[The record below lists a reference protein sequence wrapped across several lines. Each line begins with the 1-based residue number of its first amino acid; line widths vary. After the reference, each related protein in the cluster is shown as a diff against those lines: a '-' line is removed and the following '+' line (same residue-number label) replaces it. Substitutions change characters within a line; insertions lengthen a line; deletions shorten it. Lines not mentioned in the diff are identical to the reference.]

1 MRIAIW
7 LLTFLLVATL
17 TVAAGQAPAPQDQD
31 LLGPLKRFSQVLDL
45 VEDHYVRPVTRE
57 ELINGA
63 VEGML
68 QRLDPH
74 SAFMS
79 KDDFKEMQISTQG
92 EFGGIGIEITLQN
105 GRLTVISPIEDTPAY
120 KAGMKSGDVILE
132 IDGAPTQDITL
143 VEAVKKIRGPK
154 GSKVELTILRKG
166 GNAPDK
172 VSLMRD
178 TIPIKSAR
186 SETLEDGY
194 LYLRLTRFNENT
206 TEEMKKIL
214 KKAGGKAAVKGV
226 VLDLRN
232 NPGGLLDQ
240 AVSVADAFLP
250 AGNVVYIQ
258 GRDPASR
265 KDFNAKTQADDI
277 DAPMVVLINAGS
289 ASASEIVAGALQDRD
304 RALLVGEKT
313 FGKATVQTVI
323 PLADE
328 SGIKLTTALYY
339 TPKGRSIQ
347 AQGIE
352 PDMAV
357 PFEAPHEDE
366 GKSGMGVLR
375 EEDLTR
381 HIENLNG
388 KAQNGTGGR
397 NQEAGDLLRRD
408 NQLRLAL
415 QLVKQ
420 LPRLKQI
427 K

>member
-1 MRIAIW
+1 MRITIW
-7 LLTFLLVATL
+7 IMSLALVATL
-17 TVAAGQAPAPQDQD
+17 AVAAGQAAAPQEQD
-31 LLGPLKRFSQVLDL
+31 FLGPLKRFSQVLDL
-45 VEDHYVRPVTRE
+45 VEDHYVRPVSRE

-63 VEGML
+63 IEGML

-74 SAFMS
+74 STFMN

-120 KAGMKSGDVILE
+120 KAGMKSGDIILE
-132 IDGAPTQDITL
+132 IDGQPTQDVTL
-143 VEAVKKIRGPK
+143 TEAVKKIRGPK
-154 GSKVELTILRKG
+154 GTKVELTILHKG
-166 GNAPDK
+166 GNAPEK
-172 VSLMRD
+172 VSLVRD
-178 TIPIKSAR
+178 TIPIKSAK

-206 TEEMKKIL
+206 TEEMKKLL
-214 KKAGGKAAVKGV
+214 KKAGGKAALKGV

-240 AVSVADAFLP
+240 AVSVADSFLP

-258 GRDPASR
+258 GRDATSR
-265 KDFNAKTQADDI
+265 KDFNAKTQAEDI

-323 PLADE
+323 PLSDE

-357 PFEAPHEDE
+357 PFEAPRDDD
-366 GKSGMGVLR
+366 GKDRLGVVREADLSG
-375 EEDLTR
+375 
-381 HIENLNG
+381 HIENQNG
-388 KAQNGTGGR
+388 KSDAGGR
-397 NQEAGDLLRRD
+397 DKNPEVAGMLRRD

>member
-1 MRIAIW
+1 MRITIW
-7 LLTFLLVATL
+7 ILTFVLVAGL
-17 TVAAGQAPAPQDQD
+17 TVAAGQAPAPQEQD
-31 LLGPLKRFSQVLDL
+31 LFGPLKRFSQVLDL
-45 VEDHYVRPVTRE
+45 VEDHYVRQVTRD

-63 VEGML
+63 IEGML

-74 SAFMS
+74 SAFMT
-79 KDDFKEMQISTQG
+79 KEDFKEMQISTQG

-120 KAGMKSGDVILE
+120 KAGMLAGDIILE
-132 IDGAPTQDITL
+132 IDGQPTQDITL
-143 VEAVKKIRGPK
+143 MDAVKQIRGPK
-154 GSKVELTILRKG
+154 GTKVDLTILHKG
-166 GNAPDK
+166 GNAPVK
-172 VSLMRD
+172 VSLVRD
-178 TIPIKSAR
+178 TIPIRSAK

-206 TEEMKKIL
+206 TEEMRKLL
-214 KKAGGKAAVKGV
+214 KKAGGKAGIKGV

-240 AVSVADAFLP
+240 AVSVADTFLP
-250 AGNVVYIQ
+250 AGTVVYIQ
-258 GRDPASR
+258 GRDADSR
-265 KDFNAKTQADDI
+265 KDFNAKTSADDI

-304 RALLVGEKT
+304 RAILVGEKT

-352 PDMAV
+352 PDMAI
-357 PFEAPHEDE
+357 PFEAPREDD
-366 GKSGMGVLR
+366 GKTGLGALR
-375 EEDLTR
+375 EADLAG
-381 HIENLNG
+381 HIAN
-388 KAQNGTGGR
+388 QNGDGGGTSKAK
-397 NQEAGDLLRRD
+397 NPEADGLLKRD
-408 NQLRLAL
+408 NQLRMAL

>member
-1 MRIAIW
+1 MRITIW
-7 LLTFLLVATL
+7 ILSLVLVATL
-17 TVAAGQAPAPQDQD
+17 TVAAGQAPAPQDED

-45 VEDHYVRPVTRE
+45 VEDHYVRPVGRD

-63 VEGML
+63 IEGML

-74 SAFMS
+74 STFMS
-79 KDDFKEMQISTQG
+79 KDDFREMQISTQG

-120 KAGMKSGDVILE
+120 KAGMKAGDIILE
-132 IDGAPTQDITL
+132 IDGHPTQDITL
-143 VEAVKKIRGPK
+143 VEAVKMIRGPK
-154 GSKVELTILRKG
+154 GTKVELTILHKG
-166 GNAPDK
+166 GSAPEK
-172 VSLMRD
+172 VSLVRD
-178 TIPIKSAR
+178 TIPIRSAK

-206 TEEMKKIL
+206 TEEMRKLL
-214 KKAGGKAAVKGV
+214 KKAGGKAAIKGL

-258 GRDPASR
+258 GRDASSR
-265 KDFNAKTQADDI
+265 KDFNAKTSADDI

-304 RALLVGEKT
+304 RALLLGEKT

-339 TPKGRSIQ
+339 TPRGRSIQ

-352 PDMAV
+352 PDMAI
-357 PFEAPHEDE
+357 PFEAPHDDN
-366 GKSGMGVLR
+366 GPRLGVVR
-375 EEDLTR
+375 EEDLSG
-381 HIENLNG
+381 HIENQNG
-388 KAQNGTGGR
+388 KTPADGKEKNG
-397 NQEAGDLLRRD
+397 EAADLLKRD
-408 NQLRLAL
+408 NQLRMAL

>member
-1 MRIAIW
+1 MRITIW
-7 LLTFLLVATL
+7 ILTFLLVATL

-63 VEGML
+63 IEGML

-120 KAGMKSGDVILE
+120 KAGMKTGDIILE

-154 GSKVELTILRKG
+154 GSKVELTILHKG

-172 VSLMRD
+172 VSLVRD
-178 TIPIKSAR
+178 TIPIKSAK

-206 TEEMKKIL
+206 TEEMKKLL

-265 KDFNAKTQADDI
+265 KDFNAKTSADDI

-347 AQGIE
+347 AQGID

-357 PFEAPHEDE
+357 PFEAPREDD
-366 GKSGMGVLR
+366 GKAILGVLR
-375 EEDLTR
+375 EQDLSG
-381 HIENLNG
+381 HIETQTE
-388 KAQNGTGGR
+388 KAR
-397 NQEAGDLLRRD
+397 NEAKDKTPEAADMLKRD
-408 NQLRLAL
+408 NQIRLAL

>member
-1 MRIAIW
+1 M
-7 LLTFLLVATL
+7 
-17 TVAAGQAPAPQDQD
+17 AAGQATAPQEQD
-31 LLGPLKRFSQVLDL
+31 FLGPLKRFSQVLDL
-45 VEDHYVRPVTRE
+45 VEDHYVRPVSRE

-63 VEGML
+63 IEGML

-74 SAFMS
+74 STFMN

-120 KAGMKSGDVILE
+120 KAGMKAGDIILE
-132 IDGAPTQDITL
+132 IDGQPTQDITL

-154 GSKVELTILRKG
+154 GTKVELTILHKG
-166 GNAPDK
+166 GNSPEK
-172 VSLMRD
+172 VSLVRD
-178 TIPIKSAR
+178 TIPIRSAK

-206 TEEMKKIL
+206 TEEMKKLI
-214 KKAGGKAAVKGV
+214 KKVGGKSALKGII
-226 VLDLRN
+226 LDLRN

-240 AVSVADAFLP
+240 AVSVADTFLP
-250 AGNVVYIQ
+250 AGTVVYIQ
-258 GRDPASR
+258 GRDASSR
-265 KDFNAKTQADDI
+265 KDFNAKTQAEDI

-304 RALLVGEKT
+304 RALLLGEKT

-323 PLADE
+323 PLSDE

-352 PDMAV
+352 PDMVV
-357 PFEAPHEDE
+357 PFEAPREDD
-366 GKSGMGVLR
+366 GKSSMNVVR
-375 EEDLTR
+375 EEDLSG

-388 KAQNGTGGR
+388 KGDAKAKDKNP
-397 NQEAGDLLRRD
+397 EAAGMLKRD

>member
-1 MRIAIW
+1 MRISIW
-7 LLTFLLVATL
+7 ILSLLLVVTL
-17 TVAAGQAPAPQDQD
+17 TAASGQAPAPRDED

-45 VEDHYVRPVTRE
+45 VEDHYVRPVSRE

-63 VEGML
+63 IEGML

-74 SAFMS
+74 SAFMGR
-79 KDDFKEMQISTQG
+79 DDFKEMQISTQG

-105 GRLTVISPIEDTPAY
+105 GRLTVISPIEDTPAF

-166 GNAPDK
+166 GNAPEK
-172 VSLMRD
+172 VSLVRD
-178 TIPIKSAR
+178 TIPIKSAK
-186 SETLEDGY
+186 SEMLEDGY

-206 TEEMKKIL
+206 TEEMKKLL
-214 KKAGGKAAVKGV
+214 KKAGGKSGVKGL

-258 GRDPASR
+258 GRDAASR
-265 KDFNAKTQADDI
+265 KDFNAKTTADDI

-357 PFEAPHEDE
+357 PFEIPREDE
-366 GKSGMGVLR
+366 GKPGMGALR

-388 KAQNGTGGR
+388 KAQNGTEGR
-397 NQEAGDLLRRD
+397 NREAADLLGRD

>member
-1 MRIAIW
+1 MRITIW
-7 LLTFLLVATL
+7 ILTFLLVATL
-17 TVAAGQAPAPQDQD
+17 TVAAGQSPEPQDQD
-31 LLGPLKRFSQVLDL
+31 LFGPLKRFSQVLDL
-45 VEDHYVRPVTRE
+45 VEDHYVRPVTRD

-63 VEGML
+63 IEGML

-74 SAFMS
+74 SAFMT

-120 KAGMKSGDVILE
+120 KAGMKAGDIVLE

-143 VEAVKKIRGPK
+143 MEAVKKIRGPK
-154 GSKVELTILRKG
+154 GTEVELTILHKG
-166 GNAPDK
+166 GNAPEK
-172 VSLMRD
+172 VVLVRA
-178 TIPIKSAR
+178 TIPIRSAKSE
-186 SETLEDGY
+186 SLEDGY
-194 LYLRLTRFNENT
+194 VYLRLTRFNENT
-206 TEEMKKIL
+206 TEEMRKLL
-214 KKAGGKAAVKGV
+214 KKAGGKAGIKGV

-250 AGNVVYIQ
+250 AGTVVYIQ
-258 GRDPASR
+258 GRDASSR
-265 KDFNAKTQADDI
+265 KDFNAKTSGDDI

-289 ASASEIVAGALQDRD
+289 ASAAEIVAGALQDRD
-304 RALLVGEKT
+304 RAILVGEKT

-352 PDMAV
+352 PDMAI
-357 PFEAPHEDE
+357 PFEAPREDD
-366 GKSGMGVLR
+366 GKTGMDVLR
-375 EEDLTR
+375 EADLAG
-381 HIENLNG
+381 HIEN
-388 KAQNGTGGR
+388 QNGDDG
-397 NQEAGDLLRRD
+397 NAGKDKNPAAAGMLKRD
-408 NQLRLAL
+408 NQLRMAL

>member
-1 MRIAIW
+1 MRITIW
-7 LLTFLLVATL
+7 ILSLLLVASL
-17 TVAAGQAPAPQDQD
+17 TVASGQAPAPQDQD
-31 LLGPLKRFSQVLDL
+31 FLGPLKRFSQVLDL

-63 VEGML
+63 IEGML

-74 SAFMS
+74 STFMG

-120 KAGMKSGDVILE
+120 KAGMKTGDIILE
-132 IDGAPTQDITL
+132 IDGQATQDITL
-143 VEAVKKIRGPK
+143 VEAVKKIRGLK
-154 GSKVELTILRKG
+154 GTKVELTILHKG
-166 GNAPDK
+166 GNTPEK
-172 VSLMRD
+172 VTLVRD
-178 TIPIKSAR
+178 TIPIRSAK

-206 TEEMKKIL
+206 TDEMRKLI
-214 KKAGGKAAVKGV
+214 KKAGGKAALKGV

-250 AGNVVYIQ
+250 AGTVVYIQ
-258 GRDPASR
+258 GRDASSR
-265 KDFNAKTQADDI
+265 KDFNAKSQADDI
-277 DAPMVVLINAGS
+277 EAPMVVLINAGS

-323 PLADE
+323 PLSDE

-352 PDMAV
+352 PDMAI
-357 PFEAPHEDE
+357 PFEAPRDDE
-366 GKSGMGVLR
+366 GKAGLGVVR
-375 EEDLTR
+375 EEDLSG
-381 HIENLNG
+381 HIENQNG
-388 KAQNGTGGR
+388 KGNSGAKDKNP
-397 NQEAGDLLRRD
+397 EAAGLLKRD

>member
-1 MRIAIW
+1 MRITIW
-7 LLTFLLVATL
+7 ILTFLLVATL

-63 VEGML
+63 IEGML

-120 KAGMKSGDVILE
+120 KAGMKAGDILLE
-132 IDGAPTQDITL
+132 IDGASTQDITL

-154 GSKVELTILRKG
+154 GTKVELTILHKG
-166 GNAPDK
+166 GNAPEK
-172 VSLMRD
+172 VSLVRD
-178 TIPIKSAR
+178 TIPIKSAK

-206 TEEMKKIL
+206 TEEMKKLL
-214 KKAGGKAAVKGV
+214 KKAGGKAAIKGV

-347 AQGIE
+347 AQGID

-357 PFEAPHEDE
+357 PFEAPREDD
-366 GKSGMGVLR
+366 GKATLGVLR
-375 EEDLTR
+375 EQDLSG
-381 HIENLNG
+381 HIETANE
-388 KAQNGTGGR
+388 KAR
-397 NQEAGDLLRRD
+397 NEAKDKNPEAAGMLKRD

>member
-1 MRIAIW
+1 MRITIW
-7 LLTFLLVATL
+7 ILTFVLVAGL
-17 TVAAGQAPAPQDQD
+17 TVAAGQAPAPQEQD
-31 LLGPLKRFSQVLDL
+31 LFGPLKRFSQVLDL
-45 VEDHYVRPVTRE
+45 VEDHYVRPVTRD

-63 VEGML
+63 IEGML

-74 SAFMS
+74 SAFMT
-79 KDDFKEMQISTQG
+79 KEDFKEMQISTQG

-120 KAGMKSGDVILE
+120 KAGMMAGDIILE
-132 IDGAPTQDITL
+132 IDGQPTQDITL
-143 VEAVKKIRGPK
+143 MDAVKQIRGPK
-154 GSKVELTILRKG
+154 GTKVELTILHKG
-166 GNAPDK
+166 GNAPVK
-172 VSLMRD
+172 VSLVRD
-178 TIPIKSAR
+178 TIPIRSAK

-194 LYLRLTRFNENT
+194 VYLRLTRFNENT
-206 TEEMKKIL
+206 TEEMRKLL
-214 KKAGGKAAVKGV
+214 KKAGGKADIKGV

-250 AGNVVYIQ
+250 AGTVVYIQ
-258 GRDPASR
+258 GRDAESR
-265 KDFNAKTQADDI
+265 KDFNAKTSADDI

-304 RALLVGEKT
+304 RAILVGEKT

-352 PDMAV
+352 PDMAI
-357 PFEAPHEDE
+357 PFEAPREDD
-366 GKSGMGVLR
+366 GKTGMGVLR
-375 EEDLTR
+375 EADLAG
-381 HIENLNG
+381 HIENQNG
-388 KAQNGTGGR
+388 KDGDAGKGKSP
-397 NQEAGDLLRRD
+397 EADGLLKRD
-408 NQLRLAL
+408 NQLRMAL